1 MNIKSQ
7 IFKLRKSIENHN
19 YNYYVLENPIISDGE
34 YDNLFRELES
44 LEAKNP
50 KLIDSISPTQ
60 RIGSKP
66 ISEFK
71 KVQHQLPM
79 LSLAN
84 AMDNNELIAFN
95 ERLKKNLKTQKINY
109 IAEPKL
115 DGLGVELIYKNGVFI
130 KGSTRGDGFTGED
143 ITHNL
148 KTIKSIPLA
157 LRKTKIP
164 IPKTLE
170 VRGEV
175 FILKK
180 DFKDLNIKQELNEK
194 PIFANPRNAAS
205 GSLRQLDPKETAK
218 RPLSIYFYDAG
229 FIEGKNFKK
238 HSDFLKYIQNWGL
251 PVNPLIKEINGAKEI
266 IFYHEKLQTDRN
278 KIPYEID
285 GTVFKINDYLDRQNL
300 GTRSRSPRWAIAG
313 KFKPQQSTSIIN
325 NIDVQ
330 VGRTGAL
337 TPVAKLNPTYVGGV
351 TVTNATLHNQDEITR
366 KDIRIGDTVLIERA
380 GDVIPKVV
388 KVIKEKRLKNSK
400 PFLIKPICP
409 SCNHKAQRIKDESA
423 LRCQNISCP
432 KQIKERIKHFC
443 SKSAMNI
450 EGLGDKIINQ
460 LVEQNIIKSID
471 HIYKITKNQ
480 LSSLEKLGDKSAENI
495 LSAIHKSK
503 KNSLSKFI
511 HALGI
516 RNVGEHTAK
525 ILAKHFN
532 NDLIKFQETNFNTLI
547 EIDEI
552 GPIVANSIVSF
563 WSDNINKVII
573 ENCLNNGVNLENIEL
588 NLSQKFSGK
597 TFVFTGSL
605 KKIKRKIAKEHIE
618 KHGARISN
626 SISKNTDY
634 LILGVSPGSK
644 LKKAKEFK
652 IPILNENDFL
662 KIIENI

>member
-1 MNIKSQ
+1 
-7 IFKLRKSIENHN
+7 
-19 YNYYVLENPIISDGE
+19 
-34 YDNLFRELES
+34 
-44 LEAKNP
+44 
-50 KLIDSISPTQ
+50 
-60 RIGSKP
+60 
-66 ISEFK
+66 
-71 KVQHQLPM
+71 M

-95 ERLKKNLKTQKINY
+95 ERLKKNLKTQNINY

-115 DGLGVELIYKNGVFI
+115 DGLGVELIYQNGVFT

-180 DFKDLNIKQELNEK
+180 DFKDLNIKQELNKK

-205 GSLRQLDPKETAK
+205 GSLRQLDPKQTAK

-229 FIEGKNFKK
+229 FIEGQNFKK
-238 HSDFLKYIQNWGL
+238 HSDFLKCIQKWGL

-266 IFYHEKLQTDRN
+266 IFYHKKLETDRN

-325 NIDVQ
+325 SIDIQ

-337 TPVAKLNPTYVGGV
+337 TPVAKLNPTYVAGV

-400 PFLIKPICP
+400 PFLIKY
-409 SCNHKAQRIKDESA
+409 NKD
-423 LRCQNISCP
+423 P
-432 KQIKERIKHFC
+432 
-443 SKSAMNI
+443 
-450 EGLGDKIINQ
+450 
-460 LVEQNIIKSID
+460 
-471 HIYKITKNQ
+471 Y
-480 LSSLEKLGDKSAENI
+480 
-495 LSAIHKSK
+495 
-503 KNSLSKFI
+503 
-511 HALGI
+511 
-516 RNVGEHTAK
+516 
-525 ILAKHFN
+525 
-532 NDLIKFQETNFNTLI
+532 
-547 EIDEI
+547 
-552 GPIVANSIVSF
+552 
-563 WSDNINKVII
+563 
-573 ENCLNNGVNLENIEL
+573 
-588 NLSQKFSGK
+588 
-597 TFVFTGSL
+597 
-605 KKIKRKIAKEHIE
+605 
-618 KHGARISN
+618 
-626 SISKNTDY
+626 
-634 LILGVSPGSK
+634 
-644 LKKAKEFK
+644 
-652 IPILNENDFL
+652 
-662 KIIENI
+662 